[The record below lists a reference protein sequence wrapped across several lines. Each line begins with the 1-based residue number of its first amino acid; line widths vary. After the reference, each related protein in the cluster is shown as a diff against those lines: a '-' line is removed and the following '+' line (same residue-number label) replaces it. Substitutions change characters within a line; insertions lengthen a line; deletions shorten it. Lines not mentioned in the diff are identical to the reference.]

1 MKKNLALFDFDGT
14 ITYND
19 SFLEIIKFQ
28 KGKWA
33 FYKGFLFMAPI
44 MVLFKLKVI
53 PNWKAKEMVITYFF
67 KGDTYHD
74 FQKKCDDFAETII
87 PKMLRPK
94 AYKKIEEHKKRG
106 DRVILVSASAEN
118 WLQSW
123 TKKMDIELIGTQL
136 ETKDGQV
143 TGKLCSRNCYGPEKL
158 KRVLDILDLKEF
170 ENIYVYGDSRGDK
183 EILAI
188 ATEAYYRHF

>member
-19 SFLEIIKFQ
+19 SFLEVIKFQ

-67 KGDTYHD
+67 KGDTYQD

-94 AYKKIEEHKKRG
+94 ANKKIEEHKKRG
-106 DRVILVSASAEN
+106 DRVVLVSASAEN
-118 WLQSW
+118 WLQPW

-136 ETKDGQV
+136 ETKDGLL
-143 TGKLCSRNCYGPEKL
+143 TGKLCSPNCYGPEKL